1 MIIAAAPRG
10 HRQPD
15 METTLPPTVV
25 RRLPAE
31 QVLLVE
37 WPDGLARK
45 LNLVS
50 LRGQC
55 MCARCVDEIT
65 GERIVELD
73 GIDPAIQIDQLQLVG
88 NYALR
93 IHWSDGHH
101 QGLYTWQHL
110 RALCE
115 AD

>member
-1 MIIAAAPRG
+1 MDNSPPSKP
-10 HRQPD
+10 PD
-15 METTLPPTVV
+15 TVPPTAI
-25 RRLPAE
+25 RRLPEE
-31 QVLLVE
+31 QALLIE
-37 WPDGLARK
+37 WPDEFARK
-45 LNLVS
+45 LNLVA
-50 LRGQC
+50 LRAQC

-101 QGLYTWQHL
+101 QGLYTWRHL
-110 RALCE
+110 RDLCE
-115 AD
+115 AP

>member
-1 MIIAAAPRG
+1 MLSDFQ
-10 HRQPD
+10 HL
-15 METTLPPTVV
+15 TPPSAI
-25 RRLPAE
+25 RRLPDE

-45 LNLVS
+45 LGLVA
-50 LRGQC
+50 LRAQC

-65 GERIVELD
+65 GERIVSID

-101 QGLYTWQHL
+101 QGLYTWEHL
-110 RALCE
+110 RRLCE
-115 AD
+115 AA

>member
-1 MIIAAAPRG
+1 MLSDFQ
-10 HRQPD
+10 HL
-15 METTLPPTVV
+15 TPPSAI
-25 RRLPAE
+25 RRLPDE

-45 LNLVS
+45 LGLVA
-50 LRGQC
+50 LRAQC

-65 GERIVELD
+65 GERIVSID

-101 QGLYTWQHL
+101 QGLYTWERL
-110 RALCE
+110 RRLCE
-115 AD
+115 AA